1 MPSPQVYTHADR
13 YGFVHDR
20 PIPEVPS
27 EIAAKLRD
35 LEVERTTK
43 WLKMIKSWDKYLHS
57 DKLAKRVY
65 KVSGSFW

>member
-1 MPSPQVYTHADR
+1 M
-13 YGFVHDR
+13 HDQ

-57 DKLAKRVY
+57 DKLSKRVY
-65 KVSGSFW
+65 KVRDQGERRGLHAVE

>member
-1 MPSPQVYTHADR
+1 M
-13 YGFVHDR
+13 HDR

-27 EIAAKLRD
+27 EIAAKARD

-57 DKLAKRVY
+57 DKLSKRVY
-65 KVSGSFW
+65 KVMKRVEFKRQINLLA